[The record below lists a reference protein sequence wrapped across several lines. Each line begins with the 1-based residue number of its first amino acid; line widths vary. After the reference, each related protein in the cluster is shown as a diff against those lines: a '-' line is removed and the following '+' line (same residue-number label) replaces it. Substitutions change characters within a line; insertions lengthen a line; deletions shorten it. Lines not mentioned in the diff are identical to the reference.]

1 MLPYMVKGISNWIA
15 NLDDGKV
22 TLDDPG
28 GLT

>member
-1 MLPYMVKGISNWIA
+1 MLPYMAKGISNWIA

-22 TLDDPG
+22 TLDDQG